1 MFYKV
6 IKMNIIERYKDELV
20 ELDKNVI
27 RNFLKEKIDQWY
39 KNKPKVFLK
48 RYFNKDEIENININ
62 EIFNQVCNWLLE
74 IFSLHDLDIDTNIN
88 EIYLNGVL
96 VFSINKLKDYN
107 GNDMIVRDLDLKYIK
122 KQAYNLIKG
131 V

>member
-1 MFYKV
+1 
-6 IKMNIIERYKDELV
+6 MNIIERYKDELV